1 MVDLGT
7 LAFGVRLKDY
17 TDADL
22 EEIKKKL
29 VRQMIRV
36 EAQVGITPDVK
47 KAEKTIDDFFNR
59 KTYKAKV
66 EIDKESMRKIAESL
80 RGHGISSGELRAA
93 RAGSLSV
100 RDTAYV
106 QSQNA
111 LKESRDALAALR
123 KARLEDSKAARA
135 QGESIRGVN
144 SAMSSQSR
152 LAGEVRSLMSNVYSV
167 YTIERFVRGLIEIGG
182 QFEQQKIALGSI
194 LRDATK
200 AEVLFGQIKSL
211 SVVSPF
217 QFMDLASYTKQLSAF
232 SIPYEELYDTTKRL
246 ADISAGLGVDMSRII
261 LAYGQVR
268 SAAFLRGTELRQFTE
283 AGIPL
288 VQALADKFS
297 ILENRVV
304 SAGEVIDKVSRKEVS
319 FGMVQDVLWGMTNEG
334 GQFYNMQEKLAD
346 SLYGK
351 WSNLKDQWDILMSD
365 IAQSNNGVLKSGIG
379 AITSLMENWEK
390 VASALTAVVFA
401 YGAYKAAVMFAAGRT
416 AYQTIKV
423 LGFKDAVNYSTISL
437 EGNTAALKVNEIAG
451 YRQLSM
457 LGKVKSSLSSLG
469 KAGWI
474 GIVASGLAAIG
485 TYIFTAYQNSQKL
498 RRELESIKMTSFS
511 DFKSRDDGYRI
522 LVKELEN
529 VRTKYGEV
537 AYKTKEYQDILDKI
551 QNGYGEYI
559 GNINKEADSYEYLKG
574 KIDDVTKSLRNKA
587 AENARQQG
595 MSKIQETYQEDLT
608 EGMNSLIENLK
619 DKLNLSESGARNL
632 AGVLRYKLQEAVDN
646 GLDPN
651 KLDYDTAVN
660 KIKSIAEELGMAL
673 DIPRR
678 RRAAREGEF
687 YYFGGLTKAVEDIQS
702 IGAAMKSTNE
712 AVKDLNESN
721 DSLFK
726 EYTAW
731 GIKIEELDKKF
742 EQEVRSIPNDGA
754 SRRKQL
760 YIDTLKE
767 KKKVYEQYKQ
777 DDEVRRIEAEI
788 EAASK
793 LKEEWIEIAEEY
805 GNAVRVINGK
815 DIKIM
820 SLVPNEEERND
831 IVKYLQ
837 RVAGEYENVEK
848 EIESL
853 NNVPQGIRGD
863 SWFESFERANFKK
876 EQIDG
881 MLKLFGGIDLSSFN
895 GKNQSGKDEVAEM
908 WKKRLDLI
916 DKAIQNYNRW
926 KEVEGRDAAES
937 RVKGSE
943 AYKSLSKSGINVDFQ
958 NPEKTYEY
966 VKGKLGLT
974 EKQKELSLSIDVKVD
989 NLSLDNAKKDVE
1001 KALTDLQEYIDDQSR
1016 KWDLYKQLFAITGNK
1031 QESMLAAFQEE
1042 VSFNSLIE
1050 SLRGKMESVI
1060 GKSSNATIEM
1070 VMGLDEQAIR
1080 DTFGKSADEVLKLQK
1095 ELKKRIEEE
1104 RITNLVDEA
1113 EVIQKYGTVVQ
1124 KIKALNGKYLEK
1136 TGGTVNESGTID
1148 LPDAATEGQIAYF
1161 KAYKDELSK
1170 ITDESIKLLPLWQKL
1185 FGDTANMGYRNLVK
1199 LVKEA
1204 KEFADTAKEQKN
1216 PATGETEYR
1225 LTGRN
1230 AKGEEK
1236 DVFFSLESYMKLLK
1250 QIQKTQDEL
1259 YGQNPFKD
1267 IIDGFKKLRE
1277 AENEQ
1282 EGGEDQGA
1290 EKRSDALKMIGV
1302 NAGEAAHMI
1311 SDVADAWAGMF
1322 DALGNEDLADTV
1334 GLVGDLAGELGSLAE
1349 GLTSGNPIQMATS
1362 ALTFIPNIIGSIAK
1376 FHDKKLD
1383 KAIQKSALEVTRLK
1397 NSYTNLQKSIERQLG
1412 EQTESQ
1418 TNAMVENLKKQR
1430 EELEKQKA
1438 AEEEK
1443 KKSDEGKIEDYKQQ
1457 IAELDDQLKYFY
1469 EDLAKDLYGIDFKD
1483 WASKFS
1489 DSLMDAWRNG
1499 EDAADAFGK
1508 TASDILADVAND
1520 MIRMAVLEPALN
1532 KLRDKISGMMEDG
1545 KLDGSELSEIAK
1557 GLVDIEGAYEKAYD
1571 YLDDLEDRIQKE
1583 TGGKISIKNP
1593 EESIDT
1599 LQKGIQGVTE
1609 DTANRLASYI
1619 NSIRQD
1625 SSVKR
1630 NLLEKLITDTMPKY
1644 SILAEAQ
1651 LAELRMIA
1659 QNTKANAAA
1668 AAAIR
1673 DSLNSVITIGNG
1685 GKAIRIK

>member
-80 RGHGISSGELRAA
+80 RGHGISSNELRTE
-93 RAGSLSV
+93 RAGSIKA
-100 RDTAYV
+100 RTAAYV

-401 YGAYKAAVMFAAGRT
+401 YGAYKTAVIATNTIEAIAIVRKYGLIRATEAHTESIMRNVIAQNTLSKGSIALIGR
-416 AYQTIKV
+416 
-423 LGFKDAVNYSTISL
+423 LNSL
-437 EGNTAALKVNEIAG
+437 KAALSGI
-451 YRQLSM
+451 
-457 LGKVKSSLSSLG
+457 G
-469 KAGWI
+469 KAGWV
-474 GIVASGLAAIG
+474 GITISALAAIG
-485 TYIFTAYQNSQKL
+485 TYLYTAYQNSTKL
-498 RRELESIKMTSFS
+498 KRELDGINLSSLTDFQNSI
-511 DFKSRDDGYRI
+511 DGYRI
-522 LVKELEN
+522 LVNEIQRVKI
-529 VRTKYGEV
+529 KYGELS
-537 AYKTKEYQDILDKI
+537 YKTDEYRSIVDKI
-551 QNGYGEYI
+551 QSRYGEYI
-559 GNINKEADSYEYLKG
+559 GNINKEADSYDYLKS
-574 KIDDVTKSLRNKA
+574 KITDVAEALRNKA
-587 AENARQQG
+587 AEDARQQG
-595 MSKIQETYQEDLT
+595 MTKIQETYREDFS
-608 EGMNSLIENLK
+608 EGMDSLVDNLK
-619 DKLNLSESGARNL
+619 NKLNLSESNARSL
-632 AGVLRYKLQEAVDN
+632 AGVLRSKLQEAVDN
-646 GLDPN
+646 GLNPR
-651 KLDYDTAVN
+651 KLDYNSTIN
-660 KIKSIAEELGMAL
+660 QIKSIAKEL
-673 DIPRR
+673 DIAIDIPQRKSTDIG
-678 RRAAREGEF
+678 AGKL
-687 YYFGGLTKAVEDIQS
+687 YYSGGLTEAVEDIKN
-702 IGAAMKSTNE
+702 IGIAIKNTND
-712 AVKDLNESN
+712 AVNTLN
-721 DSLFK
+721 DSQSLLFK
-726 EYTAW
+726 NYTIW
-731 GIKIEELDKKF
+731 GIKIDELDKKF
-742 EQEVRSIPNDGA
+742 EEESKGFSSEEERS
-754 SRRKQL
+754 KK
-760 YIDTLKE
+760 YIDLLNAKID
-767 KKKVYEQYKQ
+767 VYEQYGQ
-777 DDEVRRIEAEI
+777 TREAN
-788 EAASK
+788 K
-793 LKEEWIEIAEEY
+793 LKGELETVSKTREEWVGLAEDYANTVTKINQKDIKTVSLLPQEDERESIVKYLKRIAEEY
-805 GNAVRVINGK
+805 ERIKK
-815 DIKIM
+815 DI
-820 SLVPNEEERND
+820 ED
-831 IVKYLQ
+831 
-837 RVAGEYENVEK
+837 
-848 EIESL
+848 L
-853 NNVPQGIRGD
+853 NNVPFPARGE
-863 SWFESFERANFKK
+863 SWQESISRANFEKK
-876 EQIDG
+876 QYDSLIRSLGVDINN
-881 MLKLFGGIDLSSFN
+881 FGKGNKTGSDP
-895 GKNQSGKDEVAEM
+895 VAEM

-937 RVKGSE
+937 RAKGSE

-1113 EVIQKYGTVVQ
+1113 EVIQKYGTMVQ

-1204 KEFADTAKEQKN
+1204 REFADTAKEQKI

-1236 DVFFSLESYMKLLK
+1236 DMFFSLESYTTLLK
-1250 QIQKTQDEL
+1250 QIQKVQDDL
-1259 YGQNPFKD
+1259 YGQNPFKN

-1412 EQTESQ
+1412 EQTKSQ
-1418 TNAMVENLKKQR
+1418 TDAMVENLKKQR

-1520 MIRMAVLEPALN
+1520 MVRMAVLEPALN

-1545 KLDGSELSEIAK
+1545 KLDSSELSEIAK

-1651 LAELRMIA
+1651 LAELRMIEK
-1659 QNTKANAAA
+1659 NTRANAAA
-1668 AAAIR
+1668 AAAIM